1 MDELCGVAA
10 TSLKY
15 MSTYPL
21 HFVWIRYCVRCY
33 QCSRS
38 LIVFII
44 VIAVAVI
51 GVVVV
56 DIIIVGIFVAEEMV
70 SGDDVH
76 RPY

>member
-1 MDELCGVAA
+1 
-10 TSLKY
+10 

-21 HFVWIRYCVRCY
+21 HFVWIGYYVRCY
-33 QCSRS
+33 QFIRS

-44 VIAVAVI
+44 VIAVIGVV

-76 RPY
+76 RP